1 MKKIILAGAIA
12 LTTTAAFAEPTAVLK
27 VQGTLTNSA
36 CSVTMSDGGVI
47 DYGYIRLGNFS
58 ATDNNELGEKS
69 LPVTINCDVA
79 TKLGFR
85 MQDNQADSNSKIAVP
100 VKGGTASPGSASY
113 YNYGIGKTTDGVNI
127 GNYALW
133 ISNSVADGNNVDNI
147 LRNNDWSSNHPWAKT
162 DSPRSD
168 SFSLSTVA
176 ATGTLEPIA
185 FTTYTFDININ
196 TMIKDTT
203 TLAITDDTPIDG
215 QATMTLVYL

>member
-1 MKKIILAGAIA
+1 
-12 LTTTAAFAEPTAVLK
+12 
-27 VQGTLTNSA
+27 
-36 CSVTMSDGGVI
+36 MSDGGVI

-58 ATDNNELGEKS
+58 DNNELGQKS

-85 MQDNQADSNSKIAVP
+85 MQDNHADSNSNIAVP
-100 VKGGTASPGSASY
+100 IKGGTVSTGSYRY

-127 GNYALW
+127 GNYGLW

-147 LRNNDWSSNHPWAKT
+147 LRNDNWSSNHPWSKSAI
-162 DSPRSD
+162 PRSD

-196 TMIKDTT
+196 AMIKDTT